1 MHLWVLMYS
10 GNTAIYR
17 CLLAVPRCWLC
28 SRATC
33 QLSLHPRCTGLYTV
47 SWCTTLHRTYS
58 GCTVC
63 TVLYCNVL
71 HFSVLLHIF
80 VLYCVTLYCTGRG
93 GVVPHVGPGLPLLLC
108 LLCDRFYIN
117 QMYCLTIADLYIFY
131 WSFIKLIHFIYN
143 LFNFQVLYRVI
154 LKNMIFIKVFWF
166 KWIFW
171 FIESFSGILVLKWLI
186 GVKSTEIVQIWSL
199 NYVKWFSIFNWSYDL
214 KKNGYWNETGPQ

>member
-1 MHLWVLMYS
+1 MHLWVLMYC

-17 CLLAVPRCWLC
+17 CLLAVPAVGCVPGPRVNFPSTPGVLDCTLC
-28 SRATC
+28 HGA
-33 QLSLHPRCTGLYTV
+33 LHCTALTQGALF
-47 SWCTTLHRTYS
+47 
-58 GCTVC
+58 C

-108 LLCDRFYIN
+108 LSCDRFYIN
-117 QMYCLTIADLYIFY
+117 QMYCLSIADLYIFY

-166 KWIFW
+166 KWILW
-171 FIESFSGILVLKWLI
+171 LIESFSGILMPKWL
-186 GVKSTEIVQIWSL
+186 
-199 NYVKWFSIFNWSYDL
+199 YRC
-214 KKNGYWNETGPQ
+214 